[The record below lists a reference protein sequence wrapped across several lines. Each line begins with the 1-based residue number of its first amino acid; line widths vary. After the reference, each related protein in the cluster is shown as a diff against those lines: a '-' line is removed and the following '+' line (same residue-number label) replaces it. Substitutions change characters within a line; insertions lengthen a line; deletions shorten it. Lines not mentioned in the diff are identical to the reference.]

1 MYILSGC
8 YHECRQPEDFS
19 NIFALFFY
27 PVSSRPPNDSVEHRV
42 IIISGFL
49 MFSVCSYTGSHI
61 YTAFPAPRKAF
72 FFLESCATGI
82 SDLPYCII
90 FL

>member
-1 MYILSGC
+1 
-8 YHECRQPEDFS
+8 
-19 NIFALFFY
+19 
-27 PVSSRPPNDSVEHRV
+27 
-42 IIISGFL
+42 

-72 FFLESCATGI
+72 FFFLEPCATGI

-90 FL
+90 FLWDIVGMVNIGS